1 MYSLYFSTSRFY
13 YKINMKEDIQKEST
27 FEYINQNI

>member
-1 MYSLYFSTSRFY
+1 
-13 YKINMKEDIQKEST
+13 MKEDIQKEST